1 VFRSKTNKDRDL
13 AVPSEVEADPKAREV
28 LRAWV
33 ANGGLVCALR
43 PETWSETS
51 NWGIVLADLARHVAN
66 AVHDL
71 KGDEPGWPSDDLFRY
86 RIPHQIV
93 SVNASPR
100 RFQNA
105 KDLVDT
111 ASFLSSASIAP
122 RASQSFIGNISS
134 RLRR

>member
-43 PETWSETS
+43 PETWSETT
-51 NWGIVLADLARHVAN
+51 NWGIVLADVARHVAN

-71 KGDEPGWPSDDLFRY
+71 KGDEPAVTVENIRNLF
-86 RIPHQIV
+86 
-93 SVNASPR
+93 NAELASPTDKPKGH
-100 RFQNA
+100 F
-105 KDLVDT
+105 
-111 ASFLSSASIAP
+111 
-122 RASQSFIGNISS
+122 
-134 RLRR
+134 